1 MLYPHSKD
9 EKLEKSLFENPG
21 SEYRCAPFWAWN
33 GRLEKDELLRQIDI
47 FKEMGMGGFHMHS
60 RSGMATPYLSDEFMD
75 LTRACRDEA
84 EKNHMLCWLY
94 DEDRWPSG
102 AAGGLVTRDRR
113 YAARY
118 LLFTPTPYGQG
129 EKSTVTTSQSVG
141 ARQENGTLLA
151 QYRVTLK
158 DGCLA
163 HYERVQN
170 GAPHED
176 GMWYAYL
183 EISAPSPWYN
193 NETYL
198 DTLNPKAVEKFVAT
212 THERYKEALGESFG
226 KTVPAI
232 FTDEPQFSRKQ
243 TLGFAGE
250 KKDVTLPFTNDL
262 CETYQAAYGEDLL
275 DKLPE
280 LIWELPEGRISV
292 TRYHYHDHIAERFSS
307 AFADTVGGWCG
318 KNGIMLTG
326 HMMEEP
332 TLESQTAA
340 LGEAMRSYRSFQL
353 PGIDMLC
360 DHREFTT
367 AKQAA
372 SAVHQFGYPGMTSE
386 LYGVT
391 NWDFDFRGHKLQ
403 GDWQAAL
410 GVTVRV
416 PHLSWYTMGGPA
428 KRDYPASISYQSAWY
443 KEYPYVENYFAR
455 VNTALTRGTCDIHVG
470 VVHPVESYW
479 LHWGPREQTAAVREE
494 MDRAFQSMAR
504 WLVCGMIDYDY
515 ISESLLPRQCEKG
528 GAPLSVGKMAY
539 DAVVVPGCET
549 LRSSTVERLE
559 AFRAAGGRLIF
570 AGRIPTLVDAVP
582 SDRVKKLA
590 GQSVCIGMNGV
601 ELLEAL
607 DDFRQVDVRG
617 EKGSRTSGL
626 IHQMRKDGD
635 DRWLFICQAFN
646 PKNKFVTSP
655 ERCEIR
661 LRGSWTVEKWDA
673 LTGEVGTIEQ
683 RIEDGVTYVYNTF
696 DAHDSLL
703 LKLSPACPCCA
714 RPVPAP
720 EKGAALTEV
729 RAANPVA
736 VKLSEPNVMVLDMAR
751 YSLDNEPWHEREE
764 ILRADDNVRRLLGWK
779 LRSEHF
785 AQPWV
790 TAGVDFGDAKH
801 TLAFAFDIVSRIPV
815 SGAKLA
821 LEDSEY
827 ASITFD
833 GKPVAVN
840 VDGWYVDKCLDT
852 VALPDFAAG
861 THELVV
867 KYDYQRK
874 VNPEWMYL
882 IGDFGVYSCGSHSEL
897 TEKVTSLYYGDWR
910 NQGLPFY
917 GGALTYVI
925 PCACDANGLTVE
937 TDQYEGALVS
947 VRLDG
952 EDKGRIVYAPYTLHI
967 DAPAGEHT
975 LELTVFGSRVNS
987 FGALHNCNDALSW
1000 VGPSAW
1006 ESRGKEFSY
1015 EYRTRPMGLL
1025 VAPRLFK

>member
-1 MLYPHSKD
+1 M
-9 EKLEKSLFENPG
+9 
-21 SEYRCAPFWAWN
+21 
-33 GRLEKDELLRQIDI
+33 
-47 FKEMGMGGFHMHS
+47 
-60 RSGMATPYLSDEFMD
+60 
-75 LTRACRDEA
+75 
-84 EKNHMLCWLY
+84 
-94 DEDRWPSG
+94 
-102 AAGGLVTRDRR
+102 
-113 YAARY
+113 
-118 LLFTPTPYGQG
+118 
-129 EKSTVTTSQSVG
+129 
-141 ARQENGTLLA
+141 
-151 QYRVTLK
+151 
-158 DGCLA
+158 
-163 HYERVQN
+163 
-170 GAPHED
+170 
-176 GMWYAYL
+176 
-183 EISAPSPWYN
+183 
-193 NETYL
+193 
-198 DTLNPKAVEKFVAT
+198 
-212 THERYKEALGESFG
+212 
-226 KTVPAI
+226 
-232 FTDEPQFSRKQ
+232 
-243 TLGFAGE
+243 
-250 KKDVTLPFTNDL
+250 
-262 CETYQAAYGEDLL
+262 
-275 DKLPE
+275 
-280 LIWELPEGRISV
+280 
-292 TRYHYHDHIAERFSS
+292 
-307 AFADTVGGWCG
+307 
-318 KNGIMLTG
+318 
-326 HMMEEP
+326 
-332 TLESQTAA
+332 
-340 LGEAMRSYRSFQL
+340 
-353 PGIDMLC
+353 
-360 DHREFTT
+360 
-367 AKQAA
+367 
-372 SAVHQFGYPGMTSE
+372 
-386 LYGVT
+386 
-391 NWDFDFRGHKLQ
+391 
-403 GDWQAAL
+403 
-410 GVTVRV
+410 
-416 PHLSWYTMGGPA
+416 
-428 KRDYPASISYQSAWY
+428 
-443 KEYPYVENYFAR
+443 
-455 VNTALTRGTCDIHVG
+455 
-470 VVHPVESYW
+470 
-479 LHWGPREQTAAVREE
+479 
-494 MDRAFQSMAR
+494 
-504 WLVCGMIDYDY
+504 
-515 ISESLLPRQCEKG
+515 
-528 GAPLSVGKMAY
+528 
-539 DAVVVPGCET
+539 
-549 LRSSTVERLE
+549 
-559 AFRAAGGRLIF
+559 
-570 AGRIPTLVDAVP
+570 P

-590 GQSVCIGMNGV
+590 EQSVCIGMNSV

-626 IHQMRKDGD
+626 IHQMRKDGE

-646 PKNKFVTSP
+646 PQNKFVTRP

-683 RIEDGVTYVYNTF
+683 KIEDGVTYVYNTF

-720 EKGAALTEV
+720 EKGAELTEV

-736 VKLSEPNVMVLDMAR
+736 VRLSEPNVMVLDMAR

-764 ILRADDNVRRLLGWK
+764 ILRADDDVRTRLGWK

-801 TLAFAFDIVSRIPV
+801 TLAFSFDIVSRIPV

-833 GKPVAVN
+833 GKSVAVN

-897 TEKVTSLYYGDWR
+897 TEPVRTLYYGDWR

-947 VRLDG
+947 VKLDG

-1006 ESRGKEFSY
+1006 ESRGKSFSY